1 MVSDSSS
8 QTQAFD
14 EFLSIHED
22 SAYTLAGDGQGH
34 LVLSLHGDWTT
45 LHVARLEQAIN
56 KFWRQ
61 VSLLPEAPRSCYIHT
76 GNLLALD
83 ISGTLILHRSI
94 SFLRDRD
101 CSVEVEQ
108 TDGGQL
114 DFVSSLMEDTDE
126 LDRVPPK
133 PGVIE
138 QTSGVLAGIGKS
150 TLDSLRFLGQSA
162 VALGAIVLSPKRL
175 RGASLVH
182 HIEHTG
188 LRAMPVV
195 ALMAFLISIVLAYQ
209 GTAQLSRFGAEI
221 FTIDLVAISILREMG
236 VLLTAIM
243 VAGRSGSAFAAEIG
257 VMKLNQEI
265 AAMQTLG
272 ISPMNALAVPRIV
285 ALLITMPM
293 LTLLAI
299 LVGFTGAAVV
309 CILSLDIPL
318 ELFIERLQSA
328 SSLTHFMVGMAKAPV
343 FAFLIAVIGVR
354 QGLLVEQSA
363 AEVGHNTTQAVVQ
376 AIFAVIAADAVF
388 SIMTTELGI

>member
-1 MVSDSSS
+1 MTLETARGES
-8 QTQAFD
+8 QFGT
-14 EFLSIHED
+14 E
-22 SAYTLAGDGQGH
+22 TLVISLQG
-34 LVLSLHGDWTT
+34 SWTT
-45 LHVARLEQAIN
+45 LQIARLEKAIN
-56 KFWRQ
+56 RFWHQISSQRI
-61 VSLLPEAPRSCYIHT
+61 PAHCYIHT
-76 GNLLALD
+76 SDVDALD
-83 ISGTLILHRSI
+83 ISGTLILYQSI
-94 SFLRDRD
+94 EFLKARGCKVDVETIEGDR
-101 CSVEVEQ
+101 
-108 TDGGQL
+108 L
-114 DFVSSLMEDTDE
+114 NFVSELMQEVQETEVRPDRPPRL
-126 LDRVPPK
+126 LDQAT
-133 PGVIE
+133 GF
-138 QTSGVLAGIGKS
+138 LAGIGHSVVDALTFLGRS
-150 TLDSLRFLGQSA
+150 TLAMAA
-162 VALGAIVLSPKRL
+162 VIPSPKRL
-175 RGASLVH
+175 RFASLVH

-272 ISPMNALAVPRIV
+272 INPMSALAVPRIT

-309 CILSLDIPL
+309 CILSLDIPFG
-318 ELFIERLQSA
+318 LFIERLQAA
-328 SSLTHFMVGMAKAPV
+328 STLTHFMVGMAKAPV

-354 QGLLVEQSA
+354 QGLLVEHSA
-363 AEVGHNTTQAVVQ
+363 AEVGSNTTQAVVQ